1 MHYKTTR
8 LERFAPCQ
16 SHLNY
21 HLSIQTLT
29 TINLEDNNI
38 GVEGAQYLAHSLQS
52 NAVKDIP
59 SVLVTY

>member
-8 LERFAPCQ
+8 LERFAPYQ

-38 GVEGAQYLAHSLQS
+38 GAEGAQYLAHSLQS